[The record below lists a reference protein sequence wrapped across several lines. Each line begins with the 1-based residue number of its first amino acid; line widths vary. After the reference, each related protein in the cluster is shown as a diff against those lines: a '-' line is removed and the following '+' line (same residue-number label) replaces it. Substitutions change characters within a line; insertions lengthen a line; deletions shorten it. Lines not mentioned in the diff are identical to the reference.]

1 MSEGKK
7 LIRADEAQV
16 RLLDKMLAE
25 IRALAKDTRESA
37 EKIKQSIPEGIIEP
51 LAQTHVT
58 TARGIVHPP
67 YGKRWFSVSVVND
80 GPDPCWI
87 IVNSELSTTSPYEL
101 HKDELFEVDLGCPKI
116 VDLVHWCESGSAT
129 LRIRGVR

>member
-1 MSEGKK
+1 MSSDEK
-7 LIRADEAQV
+7 LIPADKAQV
-16 RLLDKMLAE
+16 LLLDRLLQ
-25 IRALAKDTRESA
+25 
-37 EKIKQSIPEGIIEP
+37 KIKEMTEEVKTHTPDGIIEP

-58 TARGIVHPP
+58 TARGTIHPP
-67 YGKRWFSVSVVND
+67 YGKRWFSISVVND

-101 HKDELFEVDLGCPKI
+101 HKDEVFEVDLGCPKI
-116 VDLVHWCESGSAT
+116 VDLVHWCDSGSAT

>member
-1 MSEGKK
+1 MSEKPK

-16 RLLDKMLAE
+16 MLLDKLLKE
-25 IRALAKDTRESA
+25 IRELSKNV
-37 EKIKQSIPEGIIEP
+37 KQQVPEGIVEP
-51 LAQTHVT
+51 LAQTNVT
-58 TARGIVHPP
+58 TRRGIVHPP

-87 IVNSELSTTSPYEL
+87 IVNSELSSTSPYEL
-101 HKDELFEVDLGCPKI
+101 HKDEVFEVDLGYPKI
-116 VDLVHWCESGSAT
+116 VDLVHWCDSGSAI